1 MKKILLATI
10 AILLLASMPVYAL
23 PVLQLDADPAIYV
36 GGAEESTVPTS
47 SAFTLTALLAGNRLC
62 DGFTYLD
69 YNFFIAAAITPPQKD
84 VAINFGSF
92 AINGAA
98 FDADD
103 MVWGTPPS
111 DGAEGDL
118 ASHGVYETWYREF
131 AVTFDPNDTIAA
143 YNVEPGDDPDIK
155 PGDLLYYTDF
165 AVDVSELNYLYGLH
179 FDLYGYLKGDLSC
192 KPDKTIVAPFSHD
205 VNTKPVPEP
214 STMIL
219 LGLGLLGLIGGSKL
233 RKKS

>member
-69 YNFFIAAAITPPQKD
+69 YNFFIAAAIMPPQKD

-103 MVWGTPPS
+103 MVWGTPPAAPLE
-111 DGAEGDL
+111 DDL
-118 ASHGVYETWYREF
+118 APHGVYETWYTEF
-131 AVTFDPNDTIAA
+131 AVTFTDDDVISA
-143 YNVEPGDDPDIK
+143 YDVQYGTPAPGN
-155 PGDLLYYTDF
+155 LYYVDF
-165 AVDVSELNYLYGLH
+165 DVDVSGLDPAYGLH